1 MRVVGLD
8 LSLTSTGV
16 AVVDDDPERT
26 VPMVTVRRITSSGKA
41 TATLA
46 ERRERLQLLTA
57 KVVDAAWPCDLA
69 LIEGPSFGQH
79 RQGGQH
85 DRAGLWWLVV
95 NALRGCDVPV
105 VEAPPSVRAK
115 YATGAGNA
123 SKDAV
128 LAAVVRRYPDVD
140 VRGNDEADALVLAA
154 MGARFLGNPIDAL
167 PQVHLAAMGKVHW
180 PAVERADGAP

>member
-16 AVVDDDPERT
+16 AVVDDEPADGVGR
-26 VPMVTVRRITSSGKA
+26 VVGRVTSSGKA
-41 TATLA
+41 TATLR
-46 ERRERLQLLTA
+46 ERHHRLQLLCQRVA
-57 KVVDAAWPCDLA
+57 ALAWPSNLVVV
-69 LIEGPSFGQH
+69 EGPSFGQH

-95 NALRGCDVPV
+95 STLHDVGVPV
-105 VEAPPSVRAK
+105 VEVPPSVRSK

-128 LAAVVRRYPDVD
+128 LAAVVRRYPDVE

-154 MGARFLGNPIDAL
+154 MGARHLGRPIDSL
-167 PQVHLAAMGKVHW
+167 PQVHLQAMGKVRW
-180 PAVERADGAP
+180 P